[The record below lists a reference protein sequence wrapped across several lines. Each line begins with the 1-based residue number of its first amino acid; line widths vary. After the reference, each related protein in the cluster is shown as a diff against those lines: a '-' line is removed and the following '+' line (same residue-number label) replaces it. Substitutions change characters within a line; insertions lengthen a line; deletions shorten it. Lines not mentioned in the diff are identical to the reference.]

1 MLGLIKKDLLIL
13 KSNFK
18 IALAIIISF
27 IFVAF
32 QGNGK
37 NAMLMLPIIGII
49 MFISTFSYDEFN
61 HWNAYAISLPNGR
74 KNVIR
79 AKYISSIILLTIISI
94 ISVVFTLIISKIEN
108 TEISIYDIIPNF
120 LGMILSTSLLISLL
134 YPFMIKY
141 GAMNGRIVIFVFIM
155 GIGAIGYIVSK
166 FVNMNN
172 ILQEID
178 SLTNETGGFITVAI
192 SIILLIISYFISNK
206 IYQNKE
212 F

>member
-1 MLGLIKKDLLIL
+1 
-13 KSNFK
+13 
-18 IALAIIISF
+18 
-27 IFVAF
+27 
-32 QGNGK
+32 
-37 NAMLMLPIIGII
+37 
-49 MFISTFSYDEFN
+49 
-61 HWNAYAISLPNGR
+61 
-74 KNVIR
+74 
-79 AKYISSIILLTIISI
+79 
-94 ISVVFTLIISKIEN
+94 
-108 TEISIYDIIPNF
+108 
-120 LGMILSTSLLISLL
+120 
-134 YPFMIKY
+134 MIKY